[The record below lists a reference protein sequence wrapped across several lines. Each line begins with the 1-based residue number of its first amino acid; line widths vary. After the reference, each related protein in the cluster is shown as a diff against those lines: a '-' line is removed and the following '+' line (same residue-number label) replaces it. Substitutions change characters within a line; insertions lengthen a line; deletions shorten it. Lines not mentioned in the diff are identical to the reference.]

1 MPNQCKFSKAE
12 VGASSACLDIDG
24 FVAGDARPLALEREH
39 GEVVAAHDVAD
50 ALAEEQRPAAHGEVG
65 VEVRDAHG
73 LRVALEQGEV
83 VGLEQRGEELDEH
96 ALVALF
102 ADGDLREH
110 ALVAVGFGAL
120 RQLGEFFTCTHRR
133 GAAGASRR
141 GQVERV
147 REGHENAGRAR
158 ERE

>member
-1 MPNQCKFSKAE
+1 MDAD
-12 VGASSACLDIDG
+12 AS
-24 FVAGDARPLALEREH
+24 VAGDARPLALEREH

-50 ALAEEQRPAAHGEVG
+50 GLAEEQRRTAHGEVG

-120 RQLGEFFTCTHRR
+120 LSAERLRQLGEFFAYTHRR
-133 GAAGASRR
+133 GAASASRR
-141 GQVERV
+141 GQLAQGH
-147 REGHENAGRAR
+147 EGHENAGRAR